1 MGAGRRP
8 RRQIVSQRFE
18 RRDIRRARRDV
29 TRQDRQAVLIRRRAP
44 EPVPPVVHDPPRT
57 PIDPD
62 VRRADMKVRAVQDP
76 DLALR

>member
-1 MGAGRRP
+1 
-8 RRQIVSQRFE
+8 
-18 RRDIRRARRDV
+18 
-29 TRQDRQAVLIRRRAP
+29 
-44 EPVPPVVHDPPRT
+44 VVHDPPRT